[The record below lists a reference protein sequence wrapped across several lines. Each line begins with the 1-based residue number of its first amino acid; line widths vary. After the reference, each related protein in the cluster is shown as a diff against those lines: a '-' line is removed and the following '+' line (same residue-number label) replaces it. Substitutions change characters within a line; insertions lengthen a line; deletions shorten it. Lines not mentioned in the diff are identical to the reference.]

1 MPYLLRTLHTVR
13 VLDPPLDLELLE
25 KLRRTQHPQ
34 LSKRLRQKL
43 NIFLSIL
50 IT

>member
-34 LSKRLRQKL
+34 LSKSQKL